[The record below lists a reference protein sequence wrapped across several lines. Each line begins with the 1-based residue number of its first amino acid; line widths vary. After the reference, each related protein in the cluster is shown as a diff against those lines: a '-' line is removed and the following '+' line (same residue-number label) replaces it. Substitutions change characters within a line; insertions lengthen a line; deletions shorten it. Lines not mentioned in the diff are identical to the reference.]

1 MSMKLLIAD
10 DEDVIR
16 NGIAKYIKLHTDRFS
31 KIYLAENGQQAIDLI
46 LQYQPELMLL
56 DVQMP
61 LKTGLEVLQE
71 TQKLGVVPATI
82 ILSGYDE
89 FEYARKALRYGAKD
103 YLLKPCRSS
112 EILESI
118 NNLAKELLGSP
129 SEKVNLDRI
138 GIHHVVCSAVEYVK
152 EHYNKNL
159 TLIEVA
165 EKVGIT
171 SGYLSTLFSQNMNC
185 GFVEYLNKIRI
196 KHACTYLEQ
205 NYLKTYEIAFK
216 VGFKDEKY
224 FSKVFKK
231 EMGKSPHEY
240 RNEIYRRDIDCMK
253 A

>member
-1 MSMKLLIAD
+1 M
-10 DEDVIR
+10 
-16 NGIAKYIKLHTDRFS
+16 
-31 KIYLAENGQQAIDLI
+31 
-46 LQYQPELMLL
+46 
-56 DVQMP
+56 
-61 LKTGLEVLQE
+61 
-71 TQKLGVVPATI
+71 
-82 ILSGYDE
+82 
-89 FEYARKALRYGAKD
+89 
-103 YLLKPCRSS
+103 
-112 EILESI
+112 
-118 NNLAKELLGSP
+118 
-129 SEKVNLDRI
+129 
-138 GIHHVVCSAVEYVK
+138 EYVK